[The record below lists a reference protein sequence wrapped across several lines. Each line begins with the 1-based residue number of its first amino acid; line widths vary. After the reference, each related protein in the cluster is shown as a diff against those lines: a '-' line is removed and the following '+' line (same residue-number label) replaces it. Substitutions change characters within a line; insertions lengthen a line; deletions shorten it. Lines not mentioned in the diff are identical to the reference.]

1 MHFYERIKQKFVY
14 IYLFVLA
21 RRFYRFLKN
30 FPNVGY
36 DILERG
42 YRYAT
47 CFKTR
52 VSFADRGRFLPSPLS
67 RVEPHTIKRREYVS
81 LDFLQKWRE
90 KDANVKIT
98 KHIISIITLL
108 FLDISKKIKPK

>member
-1 MHFYERIKQKFVY
+1 MHFYERIKQTFFY

-42 YRYAT
+42 YRY
-47 CFKTR
+47 
-52 VSFADRGRFLPSPLS
+52 
-67 RVEPHTIKRREYVS
+67 
-81 LDFLQKWRE
+81 
-90 KDANVKIT
+90 
-98 KHIISIITLL
+98 L
-108 FLDISKKIKPK
+108 FCRSYGLYCYFIF

>member
-30 FPNVGY
+30 FANVGY

-42 YRYAT
+42 YRYT
-47 CFKTR
+47 IRINR
-52 VSFADRGRFLPSPLS
+52 VRDETMSF
-67 RVEPHTIKRREYVS
+67 
-81 LDFLQKWRE
+81 Q
-90 KDANVKIT
+90 
-98 KHIISIITLL
+98 
-108 FLDISKKIKPK
+108 

>member
-14 IYLFVLA
+14 IYLFLLA

-42 YRYAT
+42 YRYN
-47 CFKTR
+47 
-52 VSFADRGRFLPSPLS
+52 LS
-67 RVEPHTIKRREYVS
+67 EQP
-81 LDFLQKWRE
+81 
-90 KDANVKIT
+90 
-98 KHIISIITLL
+98 
-108 FLDISKKIKPK
+108 

>member
-1 MHFYERIKQKFVY
+1 MHFYEHIKQKFVC

-42 YRYAT
+42 YRY
-47 CFKTR
+47 
-52 VSFADRGRFLPSPLS
+52 
-67 RVEPHTIKRREYVS
+67 
-81 LDFLQKWRE
+81 
-90 KDANVKIT
+90 
-98 KHIISIITLL
+98 IIDLNFCI
-108 FLDISKKIKPK
+108 

>member
-1 MHFYERIKQKFVY
+1 MHFYERIKQKFVH

-42 YRYAT
+42 YRYT
-47 CFKTR
+47 YIYIYMYIYIHSI
-52 VSFADRGRFLPSPLS
+52 VSS
-67 RVEPHTIKRREYVS
+67 
-81 LDFLQKWRE
+81 
-90 KDANVKIT
+90 ANVE
-98 KHIISIITLL
+98 
-108 FLDISKKIKPK
+108 

>member
-21 RRFYRFLKN
+21 RRFYCFLKN

-42 YRYAT
+42 YRYIIQNNSICET
-47 CFKTR
+47 SMFIKSQPYKFKTYM
-52 VSFADRGRFLPSPLS
+52 SFNL
-67 RVEPHTIKRREYVS
+67 
-81 LDFLQKWRE
+81 
-90 KDANVKIT
+90 
-98 KHIISIITLL
+98 
-108 FLDISKKIKPK
+108 

>member
-42 YRYAT
+42 YRYT
-47 CFKTR
+47 ENLNLRQC
-52 VSFADRGRFLPSPLS
+52 
-67 RVEPHTIKRREYVS
+67 TI
-81 LDFLQKWRE
+81 F
-90 KDANVKIT
+90 
-98 KHIISIITLL
+98 
-108 FLDISKKIKPK
+108 

>member
-42 YRYAT
+42 YRFVKSVQPDKSTANPNIHGAKVML
-47 CFKTR
+47 CILW
-52 VSFADRGRFLPSPLS
+52 D
-67 RVEPHTIKRREYVS
+67 
-81 LDFLQKWRE
+81 QKGVLYYE
-90 KDANVKIT
+90 
-98 KHIISIITLL
+98 LL
-108 FLDISKKIKPK
+108 

>member
-1 MHFYERIKQKFVY
+1 MHFYERIKLKFVY

-42 YRYAT
+42 YRYKNLIL
-47 CFKTR
+47 CNRMINNGIKFI
-52 VSFADRGRFLPSPLS
+52 FL
-67 RVEPHTIKRREYVS
+67 EKNIKKE
-81 LDFLQKWRE
+81 
-90 KDANVKIT
+90 
-98 KHIISIITLL
+98 
-108 FLDISKKIKPK
+108 

>member
-1 MHFYERIKQKFVY
+1 MHFYGRIKQKFVY

-42 YRYAT
+42 YRYLKVI
-47 CFKTR
+47 CKQFFYR
-52 VSFADRGRFLPSPLS
+52 DC
-67 RVEPHTIKRREYVS
+67 Y
-81 LDFLQKWRE
+81 
-90 KDANVKIT
+90 KI
-98 KHIISIITLL
+98 
-108 FLDISKKIKPK
+108 

>member
-36 DILERG
+36 VRHIRTWVSIL
-42 YRYAT
+42 
-47 CFKTR
+47 
-52 VSFADRGRFLPSPLS
+52 S
-67 RVEPHTIKRREYVS
+67 
-81 LDFLQKWRE
+81 
-90 KDANVKIT
+90 
-98 KHIISIITLL
+98 LL
-108 FLDISKKIKPK
+108 FDVKQEIKNTYKRFYNFGGRVL

>member
-30 FPNVGY
+30 FPNVRY

-42 YRYAT
+42 YRTIA
-47 CFKTR
+47 
-52 VSFADRGRFLPSPLS
+52 AIFLINCQIYF
-67 RVEPHTIKRREYVS
+67 VE
-81 LDFLQKWRE
+81 
-90 KDANVKIT
+90 
-98 KHIISIITLL
+98 LL
-108 FLDISKKIKPK
+108 KNIQLYSYG

>member
-14 IYLFVLA
+14 IYLFALA

-42 YRYAT
+42 YRYDVFD
-47 CFKTR
+47 CKIFK
-52 VSFADRGRFLPSPLS
+52 SF
-67 RVEPHTIKRREYVS
+67 S
-81 LDFLQKWRE
+81 LDCSLLLTMVISLNHF
-90 KDANVKIT
+90 AT
-98 KHIISIITLL
+98 HIIQKTNSCIDSFTFYLYRYNL
-108 FLDISKKIKPK
+108 FLVSICHQRY

>member
-21 RRFYRFLKN
+21 RRFYRLLKN

-42 YRYAT
+42 YRNT
-47 CFKTR
+47 VIRCTESMPF
-52 VSFADRGRFLPSPLS
+52 
-67 RVEPHTIKRREYVS
+67 
-81 LDFLQKWRE
+81 E
-90 KDANVKIT
+90 K
-98 KHIISIITLL
+98 
-108 FLDISKKIKPK
+108 

>member
-1 MHFYERIKQKFVY
+1 MHFYERRKQKFVY

-42 YRYAT
+42 YRLYIV
-47 CFKTR
+47 R
-52 VSFADRGRFLPSPLS
+52 
-67 RVEPHTIKRREYVS
+67 
-81 LDFLQKWRE
+81 
-90 KDANVKIT
+90 
-98 KHIISIITLL
+98 
-108 FLDISKKIKPK
+108 KPKANGPPQKSVSIQM

>member
-21 RRFYRFLKN
+21 RCFYRFLKN

-42 YRYAT
+42 YRNAV
-47 CFKTR
+47 FSQIINI
-52 VSFADRGRFLPSPLS
+52 VN
-67 RVEPHTIKRREYVS
+67 E
-81 LDFLQKWRE
+81 
-90 KDANVKIT
+90 IT
-98 KHIISIITLL
+98 A
-108 FLDISKKIKPK
+108 

>member
-14 IYLFVLA
+14 IYLLVLA

-42 YRYAT
+42 YRYINEAK
-47 CFKTR
+47 FKNR
-52 VSFADRGRFLPSPLS
+52 ISQNYKKFYFRGIR
-67 RVEPHTIKRREYVS
+67 
-81 LDFLQKWRE
+81 
-90 KDANVKIT
+90 
-98 KHIISIITLL
+98 
-108 FLDISKKIKPK
+108 KKL

>member
-1 MHFYERIKQKFVY
+1 MHFYERRKQKFVY

-42 YRYAT
+42 YRYV
-47 CFKTR
+47 KGI
-52 VSFADRGRFLPSPLS
+52 S
-67 RVEPHTIKRREYVS
+67 I
-81 LDFLQKWRE
+81 
-90 KDANVKIT
+90 DAII
-98 KHIISIITLL
+98 IISFVIIL
-108 FLDISKKIKPK
+108 S

>member
-30 FPNVGY
+30 FQNVGY

-42 YRYAT
+42 YRNSTSSSMDDLPWSNFAN
-47 CFKTR
+47 F
-52 VSFADRGRFLPSPLS
+52 SFAPQIQFL
-67 RVEPHTIKRREYVS
+67 INI
-81 LDFLQKWRE
+81 FL
-90 KDANVKIT
+90 
-98 KHIISIITLL
+98 L
-108 FLDISKKIKPK
+108 

>member
-1 MHFYERIKQKFVY
+1 MHFYERRKQKFVY

-42 YRYAT
+42 YRY
-47 CFKTR
+47 
-52 VSFADRGRFLPSPLS
+52 VES
-67 RVEPHTIKRREYVS
+67 RTKKHHLREV
-81 LDFLQKWRE
+81 
-90 KDANVKIT
+90 
-98 KHIISIITLL
+98 LL
-108 FLDISKKIKPK
+108 FFSIRRKVLLKVIDCFCKLRVIILHRLKSVNTDLDALKVVVSTLRTKNVQTIRKNRR

>member
-1 MHFYERIKQKFVY
+1 MHFYGRIKQKFVY

-42 YRYAT
+42 YR
-47 CFKTR
+47 
-52 VSFADRGRFLPSPLS
+52 
-67 RVEPHTIKRREYVS
+67 
-81 LDFLQKWRE
+81 
-90 KDANVKIT
+90 
-98 KHIISIITLL
+98 HIL
-108 FLDISKKIKPK
+108 